1 MLLVLIP
8 LFEVVS
14 PTALPLVPKLES
26 SGLQLWAMPKNICP
40 MQNISVIIFFIIQV
54 YKMNN
59 EEDGL
64 NRVMLLIRPSN
75 SIGGY

>member
-1 MLLVLIP
+1 
-8 LFEVVS
+8 
-14 PTALPLVPKLES
+14 
-26 SGLQLWAMPKNICP
+26 
-40 MQNISVIIFFIIQV
+40 MQNISVIIFFITPV

-75 SIGGY
+75 SIGG